1 MKSLELKK
9 INQKLPDFKG
19 SNWLIRIPLAIVF
32 IQQGFSKIPLDVTE
46 ADVYNLPLHVWLI
59 VILSELIAGFGLLFG
74 GVLKSFNLFT
84 WIGDFLTR
92 FSGTIIVGVI
102 CGVIIVSNPSNL
114 FEVLLY
120 DHLHVMLCCG
130 GLFFALRGN
139 RAK

>member
-1 MKSLELKK
+1 MINLELKE

-19 SNWLIRIPLAIVF
+19 SSWLIRIPLSIVF
-32 IQQGFSKIPLDVTE
+32 IQQGLSKIPLDMTE
-46 ADVYNLPLHVWLI
+46 ADVYDLSLHVWLI
-59 VILSELIAGFGLLFG
+59 VILSELTAGFGLLFG
-74 GVLKSFNLFT
+74 GALKSFNLLT
-84 WIGDFLTR
+84 WFGDFLTR
-92 FSGTIIVGVI
+92 FSGTIMVGVI
-102 CGVIIVSNPSNL
+102 CGVIIVSKPTNL